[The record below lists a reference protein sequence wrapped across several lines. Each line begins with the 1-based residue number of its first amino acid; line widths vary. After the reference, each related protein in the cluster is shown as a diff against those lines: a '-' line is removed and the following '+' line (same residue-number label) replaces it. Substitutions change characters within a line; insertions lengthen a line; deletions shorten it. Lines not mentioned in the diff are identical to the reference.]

1 MAYDDPAGLHMP
13 SSSSSS
19 SSQIFLVFSVQE
31 RGLILK
37 YHPSS
42 SSSSFLSFFLLS
54 LSLFSRFFSPPL
66 PFHSK
71 RVRAYS
77 CRTRGS
83 YNMPAT
89 ERQAYTEEEEE
100 EIHWQRILLR
110 LIKEERKREREGWK
124 RLLTAR
130 VLCRVVCVVICLHY
144 QRECALGTERERR
157 LVNFDQTP
165 GLILFT
171 NLNSL

>member
-1 MAYDDPAGLHMP
+1 MP

-37 YHPSS
+37 YHPSSS

-83 YNMPAT
+83 YNT
-89 ERQAYTEEEEE
+89 ETGLHRRRRRRDTLAADSSSFNKGRE
-100 EIHWQRILLR
+100 
-110 LIKEERKREREGWK
+110 KEREREGWK

-130 VLCRVVCVVICLHY
+130 VLCRVVCVVISLHY

>member
-1 MAYDDPAGLHMP
+1 MAYDNPAGLHMP

-42 SSSSFLSFFLLS
+42 SSSSSFLSFFLLS

-66 PFHSK
+66 PFH
-71 RVRAYS
+71 
-77 CRTRGS
+77 
-83 YNMPAT
+83 AT

-130 VLCRVVCVVICLHY
+130 VLCRVVCVVISLHY